1 MSYQQF
7 TLNTYGLNSDRW
19 VDSNPS
25 QLVRKRSLCQLCHSQ
40 CDQIVNFF
48 QNLAICNNENL
59 PNNVTSLPK

>member
-48 QNLAICNNENL
+48 SEFGHLQQRKFAQ
-59 PNNVTSLPK
+59 